1 MVQLNIR
8 VTTQIW
14 KRQCDKACWNQCWAL
29 RVEARDS
36 VPDLVKV
43 MHMSSQSS
51 AKSWDT
57 HSDPCVP
64 NPKQQ
69 SQKQLNFLV
78 EISLLPNPRR
88 LWIWLVPGIV
98 LRAEEGRDLS
108 ISFGWI
114 KQNERF
120 MWLQLFRVWEGVV
133 LHQMTIHAF
142 SSLDGQPFSNNILI
156 HSCFDDSST
165 WIAWA
170 FAMSWTEVCSLNIW
184 ILWNVVEWQL
194 GFVLCRTSVTPYDK
208 ILNSCFLLKMMFDL
222 RQNYLYHMGI
232 MGQIIG
238 KENQIVCHKLLAGL
252 AWVEQHAGVYSY
264 LAISPMGGVDLIPV
278 FTQVVFCKVTDSNS
292 SLWQRG
298 EFRQ

>member
-29 RVEARDS
+29 RVQARDF

-78 EISLLPNPRR
+78 EISLLTNPRR
-88 LWIWLVPGIV
+88 LWIWSVPGIV

-114 KQNERF
+114 KRNERF

-142 SSLDGQPFSNNILI
+142 STLDGQPFSNNILI
-156 HSCFDDSST
+156 HSSFDDYMNRMCFCHVLNRST
-165 WIAWA
+165 LFEYLDSVKCSRMAAWICTLPHIRH
-170 FAMSWTEVCSLNIW
+170 SIW
-184 ILWNVVEWQL
+184 
-194 GFVLCRTSVTPYDK
+194 
-208 ILNSCFLLKMMFDL
+208 
-222 RQNYLYHMGI
+222 
-232 MGQIIG
+232 
-238 KENQIVCHKLLAGL
+238 
-252 AWVEQHAGVYSY
+252 
-264 LAISPMGGVDLIPV
+264 
-278 FTQVVFCKVTDSNS
+278 
-292 SLWQRG
+292 
-298 EFRQ
+298 